1 MNEIGSKIISFYYK
15 IGNKQPVAA
24 PLNIT
29 LEKQR
34 VDNIYEGSHLDLQNY
49 PNCFTVVY
57 DSLSATLKAY
67 FPTCFRH
74 FSLSVVSFP
83 TFMWIT
89 LGHFSSFRGRFR

>member
-34 VDNIYEGSHLDLQNY
+34 VNNINEGSHLDLQN
-49 PNCFTVVY
+49 
-57 DSLSATLKAY
+57 
-67 FPTCFRH
+67 
-74 FSLSVVSFP
+74 
-83 TFMWIT
+83 
-89 LGHFSSFRGRFR
+89 